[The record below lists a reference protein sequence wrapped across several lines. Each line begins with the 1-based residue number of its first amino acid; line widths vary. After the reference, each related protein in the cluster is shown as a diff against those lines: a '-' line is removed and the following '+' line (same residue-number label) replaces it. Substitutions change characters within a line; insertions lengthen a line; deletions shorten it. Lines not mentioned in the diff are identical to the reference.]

1 MGKIIG
7 NFCEFCGM
15 ADFILDFLPPEAHE
29 FILDNGIRVISND
42 LEAEADDIIIEYPL
56 IKLDKQTTIDY
67 LLKEGTIKAP
77 EELKNYL
84 ENVYLDSDFETLPVY
99 LERNTDID
107 FESCITNK
115 EELVKSI
122 LDQLEEDF
130 DYDPDADPVYRII
143 FRTGEGAEAE
153 RCLDEEGLWYDYD
166 SGDRMMLHK
175 DGLNCLEKN
184 GIDYDEV

>member
-1 MGKIIG
+1 MGKIID

-15 ADFILDFLPPEAHE
+15 VDFILDFIPPEAHE
-29 FILDNGIRVISND
+29 FILDNGIRVIAND
-42 LEAEADDIIIEYPL
+42 LEAEEGDIVIEYPL

-67 LLKEGTIKAP
+67 LLKEGTIKSP
-77 EELKNYL
+77 EELKDFL
-84 ENVYLDSDFETLPVY
+84 EGVYLDSDFETLPVY

-115 EELVKSI
+115 DELVKSI
-122 LDQLEEDF
+122 LDQLEDSF
-130 DYDPDADPVYRII
+130 DYDPDADPVYRVI
-143 FRTGEGAEAE
+143 FRSGEGAEAE

-184 GIDYDEV
+184 EIEYDEV